1 MQKVQRE
8 KKMSLHQFMC
18 GPFLSAS
25 YAITQF
31 GENMYQMNL
40 LNEAVDIY
48 NDYQIKIN
56 EAISNSDD
64 EEYIMSLQKESD
76 YYDQIFQI
84 SIGAGITLYE
94 A

>member
-1 MQKVQRE
+1 
-8 KKMSLHQFMC
+8 MC

-25 YAITQF
+25 YAVTQF

-40 LNEAVDIY
+40 LNEAIDIY
-48 NDYQIKIN
+48 RDYQIKIN
-56 EAISNSDD
+56 EAINNSDD
-64 EEYIMSLQKESD
+64 EEYIVSLQKESD

-84 SIGAGITLYE
+84 SIAGGITLDE

>member
-1 MQKVQRE
+1 
-8 KKMSLHQFMC
+8 
-18 GPFLSAS
+18 
-25 YAITQF
+25 
-31 GENMYQMNL
+31 MNL

-48 NDYQIKIN
+48 QDYQIKIN

-84 SIGAGITLYE
+84 SIAGGITLYE